1 MEKFTPSIIYWD
13 KGLKGQSQVN
23 SFPGTELRM
32 NFKKTYSW
40 TILSDVIIPEQH
52 DQISESNYWTVCL
65 IVHISESSNWTV
77 CLKELVFKSN
87 YWTACSESD
96 KRISESNYWTT
107 CSLFRSTYYWIKLLK
122 QRVFRCT
129 YFWIQFL
136 NNGSAKSYCLHHYWT
151 SIIFKGLNT

>member
-107 CSLFRSTYYWIKLLK
+107 CSLFRSTSYWNNVFSDVLISESNSWTTD
-122 QRVFRCT
+122 QPRVTVC
-129 YFWIQFL
+129 
-136 NNGSAKSYCLHHYWT
+136 
-151 SIIFKGLNT
+151 IITEHQLYSKD